1 MRQCGTRPEMLSIIV
16 CIKQVLDPEAP
27 TSTYKVDE
35 ATRRMTQ
42 KGVPPV
48 MSPFDENALEAA
60 LRIKR
65 SQPSKITVLS
75 LGWNLSRA
83 VLRKAL
89 AAGADDLILLE
100 DSALENLD
108 SYATASGL
116 AAAIK
121 KIGIYDLILTGRQ
134 AADGNAGNVGPGI
147 AELLGIPSISAARRV
162 EIVDSKVVVESVT
175 PDGYNIIEANFPA
188 LVSVSNE
195 LGELRSVP
203 LKEIMAAQKKP
214 ITTWNSDQLGI
225 NPARLGRTRILSLF
239 IPQYQA
245 RCEILKGATI
255 EEMGANLALKLK
267 ENKLI
272 S

>member
-1 MRQCGTRPEMLSIIV
+1 MLNIIV

-60 LRIKR
+60 LRIKH

-147 AELLGIPSISAARRV
+147 AELLSIPSISAARRV

-175 PDGYNIIEANFPA
+175 SDGYNIIEANFPA

-225 NPARLGRTRILSLF
+225 DLARLGRTRILSLF

-245 RCEILKGATI
+245 HCEILKGATI